1 MQQTCARMWGW
12 QSLFVFGQG
21 EMLAGL
27 LSPRATFRSH
37 CEHKQEVASP
47 LKVWVGWESLYG
59 RTR

>member
-1 MQQTCARMWGW
+1 MWGW
-12 QSLFVFGQG
+12 RSLFVFGQG